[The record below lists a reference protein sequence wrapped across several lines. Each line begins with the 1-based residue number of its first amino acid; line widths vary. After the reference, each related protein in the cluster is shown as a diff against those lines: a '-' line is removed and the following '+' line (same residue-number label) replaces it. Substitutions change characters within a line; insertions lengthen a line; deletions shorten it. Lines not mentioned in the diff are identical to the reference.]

1 MQEIAKALI
10 EAQKEL
16 PLVIGKTTKGHY
28 RDFAGLETLIE
39 KVRPILSR
47 HGIAV
52 IQAGAMSDGKF
63 FCRTLLLHTSGEFI
77 EGYWPVEEA
86 TDAKLHPSQAVG
98 QGWSYAR
105 RYSLPAILCIGTGE
119 QDLDA
124 SEPPKGEQQQQQAPQ
139 PEEDPAPQPES
150 PSRKMNAGELKN
162 FCDLLTKWSA
172 QLGGEYSIICA
183 RLGCNP
189 DDFTMTAEAQ
199 RFQAEV
205 KKAKEILGL

>member
-1 MQEIAKALI
+1 MKEIAAALI

-39 KVRPILSR
+39 KVRPILSKN
-47 HGIAV
+47 GIAV
-52 IQAGAMSDGKF
+52 LQAGAMVDGKF
-63 FCRTLLLHTSGEFI
+63 SCRTLLLHTSGEFI

-86 TDAKLHPSQAVG
+86 KDAKLHPAQAVG

-124 SEPPKGEQQQQQAPQ
+124 SEPPKEEQRQAQQKLPIKEEQ
-139 PEEDPAPQPES
+139 PEQEPTFREWFDGQIAYL
-150 PSRKMNAGELKN
+150 RTA
-162 FCDLLTKWSA
+162 
-172 QLGGEYSIICA
+172 LG
-183 RLGCNP
+183 
-189 DDFTMTAEAQ
+189 DDFD
-199 RFQAEV
+199 AEV
-205 KKAKEILGL
+205 KRRGVGDLSELKTAGDAKALIDGLKNSVDNRAAGGGE

>member
-28 RDFAGLETLIE
+28 RDFAGLEIIIE
-39 KVRPILSR
+39 KVRPILSK

-63 FCRTLLLHTSGEFI
+63 ACRTLLLHTSGEFI

-86 TDAKLHPSQAVG
+86 KDAKLHPSQAVG

-124 SEPPKGEQQQQQAPQ
+124 SEPPKELPRQAQQEPPEQEPTFSEWYDGQIAHY
-139 PEEDPAPQPES
+139 
-150 PSRKMNAGELKN
+150 R
-162 FCDLLTKWSA
+162 SA
-172 QLGGEYSIICA
+172 LGA
-183 RLGCNP
+183 
-189 DDFTMTAEAQ
+189 DFD
-199 RFQAEV
+199 AEV
-205 KKAKEILGL
+205 KRRGVKVELSAIKTQGDAKALIAGLKNEVDKRAAA